1 MPPIAGRVDRVG
13 VRAWLVVTG
22 VLGLGSLAVSLVF
35 SLPAAFDWQPGHGL
49 AEPWRAWTAA
59 FVHWSTGH
67 LLGNLFAL
75 SLVAALGRAA
85 RVTRADALAWALA
98 WPLTHALF
106 GAVDAL
112 APVRFVAHLPHYGG
126 LSGVLH
132 AGVVIVGLRLVWPMR
147 GERERL
153 VGGALLAGVA
163 AKVLLEAPWD
173 LALRP
178 DSLLGIGVA
187 PIAHATGVIA
197 GLAMGAATRVNV
209 PGLQARHRPS

>member
-1 MPPIAGRVDRVG
+1 MA
-13 VRAWLVVTG
+13 G
-22 VLGLGSLAVSLVF
+22 VLMLGSLAVSLAL
-35 SLPAAFDWQPGHGL
+35 SSPAAFDWQPGHGFV
-49 AEPWRAWTAA
+49 EPWRAWTAA

-75 SLVAALGRAA
+75 ALVAALGRAA

-106 GAVDAL
+106 GVVSAL
-112 APVRFVAHLPHYGG
+112 APERFAAHLPHYGG

-132 AGVVIVGLRLVWPMR
+132 AGVVIVGLRLVWPRR

-187 PIAHATGVIA
+187 PIAHATGAIA
-197 GLAMGAATRVNV
+197 GLVIGAMMRAKV
-209 PGLQARHRPS
+209 PVGQRSRP